1 MGVLG
6 KDLFDIDRPRTHVKV
21 QFGQSAYWVEYDPT
35 PHPYGE
41 VLAELLNYD
50 AAPYEHTLSVLE
62 QAIEEKNV
70 QAAPQAFMAAVRNL
84 SSLPYFRLFLSDLRQ
99 LNERPVENFVF
110 GEARAA
116 FEEYIFSSDGQRD
129 AAYMREQAGAVRF
142 IQERY
147 SWFLTE
153 AFQRRAFEKKKGQ
166 RKVPLAQQ
174 IYENCLDAFVSG
186 VSLGKSP
193 EVDAPQV
200 NIQYAVLEIDEGHHE
215 LVEKLYF
222 DRLEDFV
229 YVELMRGLQRGFV
242 PKRCANCGR
251 WFLQT
256 PGASYNYCDRP
267 APNSEE
273 GKTCREVGSTKNFRA
288 KVLNNKIWAV
298 HQRAY
303 KKYFARTKKGTMT
316 KPDFLSWETESER
329 LRDKALAEY
338 DRAKTEDEKTAIVER
353 LREELNRQ

>member
-41 VLAELLNYD
+41 ALTELLNCD
-50 AAPYEHTLSVLE
+50 AAPYERTLSVLE
-62 QAIEEKNV
+62 QAIEKKDA
-70 QAAPQAFMAAVRNL
+70 QTAPQAFMNAVREL
-84 SSLPYFRLFLSDLRQ
+84 SSLPYFHLFLSDVRRLIVSP
-99 LNERPVENFVF
+99 LEEFVV
-110 GEARAA
+110 GEARTA
-116 FEEYIFSSDGQRD
+116 FEKYILSDKIGD
-129 AAYMREQAGAVRF
+129 VAYMREQLNAIHF

-153 AFQRRAFEKKKGQ
+153 AFQQTAFEKKKGQ

-200 NIQYAVLEIDEGHHE
+200 NIQYAVLEIDEEHHE

-273 GKTCREVGSTKNFRA
+273 SKTCREVGSTKSFRA

-316 KPDFLSWETESER
+316 KPDFLAWETESER
-329 LRDKALAEY
+329 LRDEALSKYE
-338 DRAKTEDEKTAIVER
+338 RAKTEDEKAAVAER

>member
-41 VLAELLNYD
+41 VLTELLNYD
-50 AAPYEHTLSVLE
+50 AAPYEHTLSVLK

-70 QAAPQAFMAAVRNL
+70 QAMPQAFMAAVRDL

-99 LNERPVENFVF
+99 LNERPVDNFVV
-110 GEARAA
+110 GKARTA
-116 FEEYIFSSDGQRD
+116 FEEYIFSEGEKD
-129 AAYMREQAGAVRF
+129 AAYMREQADAVRF
-142 IQERY
+142 IQKRY

-153 AFQRRAFEKKKGQ
+153 AFQRMAFEKKKGQ

-200 NIQYAVLEIDEGHHE
+200 NIQYAVLEIDEEHHE

-222 DRLEDFV
+222 DRLEDFI

-273 GKTCREVGSTKNFRA
+273 GKTCREVGSTKSFRA

-338 DRAKTEDEKTAIVER
+338 DRAKTEDEKTAIVEW